1 MTMDWTDDQ
10 IFNDLEPFGGGGRK
24 NQNPVPEESG
34 SMDYI
39 EELDR
44 LLGPDV
50 WRENFPAEF
59 RNLGKPDAGTMVSRQ
74 SRLEP
79 ETGNESEAEAA
90 PTSLPFLPSPPQP
103 TAMDEDVGP
112 DEEEVLNEDS
122 SDVPGTWILMLA
134 LIFVFTHLQIQV
146 LLMSLLKPSSIR

>member
-74 SRLEP
+74 PRLEP

-90 PTSLPFLPSPPQP
+90 PEAFAELAAPPVAAPVPPRTLRARPPLMLPPGAQPPVAPRALPSPPVMRP
-103 TAMDEDVGP
+103 A
-112 DEEEVLNEDS
+112 
-122 SDVPGTWILMLA
+122 A
-134 LIFVFTHLQIQV
+134 A
-146 LLMSLLKPSSIR
+146 